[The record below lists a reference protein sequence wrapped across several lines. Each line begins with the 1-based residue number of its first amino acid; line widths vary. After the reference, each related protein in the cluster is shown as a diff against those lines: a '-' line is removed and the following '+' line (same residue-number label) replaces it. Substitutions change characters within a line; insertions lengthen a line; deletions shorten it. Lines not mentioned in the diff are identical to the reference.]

1 METHIGEKII
11 KKRKALGLNQN
22 ELAKRAGIAQSTLS
36 NIEKGRQRPQF
47 DTISAIC
54 RVLGISIL
62 ELLTYE
68 EKPSR
73 IRFFEETFQS
83 GASGEAPEAGMAS
96 RLEDFNRYLYDL
108 FIAQTRVSDSPVS
121 PVDADAG

>member
-11 KKRKALGLNQN
+11 KKRKALGLTQN

-36 NIEKGRQRPQF
+36 NIEQGKQRPQF
-47 DTISAIC
+47 DTLSAIC
-54 RVLGISIL
+54 RVLGLSIL

-73 IRFFEETFQS
+73 IRFFEEAFQG
-83 GASGEAPEAGMAS
+83 GASKEAPEASMAS
-96 RLEDFNRYLYDL
+96 RLQDFDRYLYDL
-108 FIAQTRVSDSPVS
+108 FIAQTRGSDSPVS
-121 PVDADAG
+121 PVDAGGG